1 MGGDG
6 MRFNRNFFRNS
17 VQPDFVLLTNENL
30 TDAEVE
36 DFYHRWEARYQ
47 GPGNAHRPAIANFIR
62 DIKTMGFSQREM
74 DFIQGLRW
82 SLEEVSRA
90 YGVPKPLLSD
100 FERATF
106 SNINAAERM
115 FWRNTIVPELK
126 FFEEQ
131 LTRML
136 LPRLGYPDL
145 GLEFDLS
152 VIEALQEDEN
162 QRVSREAQLLDRGV
176 LTINEV
182 RRQRGLPDVPWGDAW
197 ASVPGN
203 AGTGK

>member
-1 MGGDG
+1 
-6 MRFNRNFFRNS
+6 
-17 VQPDFVLLTNENL
+17 
-30 TDAEVE
+30 
-36 DFYHRWEARYQ
+36 
-47 GPGNAHRPAIANFIR
+47 
-62 DIKTMGFSQREM
+62 
-74 DFIQGLRW
+74 
-82 SLEEVSRA
+82 
-90 YGVPKPLLSD
+90 
-100 FERATF
+100 
-106 SNINAAERM
+106 
-115 FWRNTIVPELK
+115 VPELK

-182 RRQRGLPDVPWGDAW
+182 RRQRGLPDVPWGDAGPACRATLVQVSKW
-197 ASVPGN
+197 IDRRRPPIYHQS
-203 AGTGK
+203 

>member
-1 MGGDG
+1 

-17 VQPDFVLLTNENL
+17 AQPDFVLLTNENL

-74 DFIQGLRW
+74 DFIQGLHW

-136 LPRLGYPDL
+136 LPGLGYPDL

-162 QRVSREAQLLDRGV
+162 QRVSREAQLLDQGV